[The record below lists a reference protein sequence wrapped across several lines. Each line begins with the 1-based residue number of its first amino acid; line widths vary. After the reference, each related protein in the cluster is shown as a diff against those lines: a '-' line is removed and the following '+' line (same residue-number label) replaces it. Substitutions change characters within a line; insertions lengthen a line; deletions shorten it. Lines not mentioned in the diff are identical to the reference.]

1 MHGWAVVR
9 RWGRPDRREGSR
21 GRPRD
26 RVDERGG
33 TFEMH
38 VKRAVAS
45 EMVSETHSK
54 GPELVSSPWDSV
66 LLADGSPDRSVKQR
80 G

>member
-26 RVDERGG
+26 RVDEGGG
-33 TFEMH
+33 TLELH
-38 VKRAVAS
+38 VGRAVAS
-45 EMVSETHSK
+45 EMVS
-54 GPELVSSPWDSV
+54 
-66 LLADGSPDRSVKQR
+66 
-80 G
+80 